1 MRAEGGYEREPRR
14 PRRRRFA
21 GAGSRETRRAM
32 KEFIRSR
39 QGVEAYVEPPTLHH
53 PMSVALVA
61 SDGEWMRFELPD
73 DRYLRK
79 LSQKLRLPLYDAARV
94 GYPKRMKDYR
104 RGEESE

>member
-1 MRAEGGYEREPRR
+1 
-14 PRRRRFA
+14 
-21 GAGSRETRRAM
+21 M

-39 QGVEAYVEPPTLHH
+39 TGVEAYVEPPTLHH

-73 DRYLRK
+73 ERYLRK
-79 LSQKLRLPLYDAARV
+79 LSQKLRLPVYDASRV

-104 RGEESE
+104 RGQPDDRDH